1 MNFVEAVQV
10 LIDADVEFA
19 IIGGWSAIMHGSA
32 YLTNDLDLCYSRATV
47 NLQRLARALA
57 PYHPRPVGFPPGL
70 PFVRDER
77 TLRGGTV
84 FTLETDLG
92 RIDLLAEVAGLG
104 DWSEIRKCCVRVPAF
119 DREVW
124 TLDLPSLI
132 RARRAAGRP
141 KDLLVLPELESLL
154 DAAHDSQSVSGGDG
168 EPDAESDPG

>member
-10 LIDADVEFA
+10 LTDAGVEFA

-32 YLTNDLDLCYSRATV
+32 YLTYDLDLCYSRTPA
-47 NLQRLARALA
+47 NLRRLAGALA
-57 PYHPRPVGFPPGL
+57 PYHPRPADFPPEL
-70 PFVRDER
+70 PFVWDDR
-77 TLRGGTV
+77 TLHGGTV
-84 FTLETDLG
+84 FTLDTDLG

-104 DWSEIRKCCVRVPAF
+104 GWDEIRKGCVLLPAF

-132 RARRAAGRP
+132 RAKRAAGRP

-154 DAAHDSQSVSGGDG
+154 DAANGSGP
-168 EPDAESDPG
+168 EAE